1 MGSHP
6 PHVGQGQHINDLEGE
21 QWLLLIPLAC
31 GTIGTS
37 STERSSL
44 WPEFGPGCGNH
55 NLWGTET
62 CRDLISHVRVVEA
75 NTKLHK
81 KQSFNFPH

>member
-6 PHVGQGQHINDLEGE
+6 PHVGQGQHINELEGE

-31 GTIGTS
+31 GTVGTS

-62 CRDLISHVRVVEA
+62 LL
-75 NTKLHK
+75 N
-81 KQSFNFPH
+81 